1 MTQTIKPNDLV
12 YIPSRTK
19 CICLVKPNKED
30 TFIVSDENLIHH
42 INSQGELYDF
52 SLAEWV
58 EQPFAFLATPENK
71 EKLEQVYG
79 KLEDIPVD
87 KELKEFCEV
96 IEKLL
101 DADFDRIDNGFDF
114 TEVDKFKNQLIQ
126 MFKERGSK

>member
-19 CICLVKPNKED
+19 CVCHVKCDKSNFTVDDGE
-30 TFIVSDENLIHH
+30 LIHR

-52 SLAEWV
+52 SLEQWIT
-58 EQPFAFLATPENK
+58 QPFAFLATPEMK

>member
-19 CICLVKPNKED
+19 CVCHVKCDKSNFTVDDGE
-30 TFIVSDENLIHH
+30 LIHH

-52 SLAEWV
+52 SLEQWIT
-58 EQPFAFLATPENK
+58 QPFAFLATPEMK

-87 KELKEFCEV
+87 GEVELFKEMLDIALSETEKGNFNKE
-96 IEKLL
+96 KH
-101 DADFDRIDNGFDF
+101 FD
-114 TEVDKFKNQLIQ
+114 ELVQL
-126 MFKERGSK
+126 FKERGSK